1 MWANLQ
7 LGNGHPAPIWRID
20 CELNESF
27 LFNLQKDSVDNRNL
41 TEIEIKTKHFKKLSS
56 GNVLGRGNT
65 DKLSGFQLSK
75 TLRYSV
81 KLLIVSWNIV
91 LRYTAPMD
99 PVRDKTL
106 PMSAD
111 SSASR
116 VSNGM
121 EIRELEK
128 SEWPAQLLE
137 TPQPPNRLWIRGA
150 LPPAGHK
157 LLTVVGSRA
166 MTRYGQEACEKLIT
180 GLAGYPV
187 SIVSGLALGVDT
199 CAHKAALSAG
209 LHTLAFPGSGLDDS
223 ILYPRSNRMFAK
235 EILKAGGGM
244 ISEYAPDMPSHVRY
258 FPERNRLMVGIS
270 DAVLVIEAGEKS
282 GTLITA
288 RLASEYNRDL
298 LCIPHR
304 IGDPHA
310 FGPHLFIR
318 LGAALVSDSLH
329 ILEALHIAPRKA
341 EDGHAVPPSDLEDA
355 ELVIWNM
362 LDEPM
367 TRDEI
372 LRGADTNVGELM
384 TALVALE
391 LRGLIKEEF
400 GAWHRI

>member
-1 MWANLQ
+1 
-7 LGNGHPAPIWRID
+7 
-20 CELNESF
+20 
-27 LFNLQKDSVDNRNL
+27 
-41 TEIEIKTKHFKKLSS
+41 
-56 GNVLGRGNT
+56 
-65 DKLSGFQLSK
+65 
-75 TLRYSV
+75 
-81 KLLIVSWNIV
+81 
-91 LRYTAPMD
+91 MD
-99 PVRDKTL
+99 
-106 PMSAD
+106 
-111 SSASR
+111 
-116 VSNGM
+116 

-137 TPQPPNRLWIRGA
+137 IPQLPKRLWIRGS

-180 GLAGYPV
+180 GLAGYPI

-199 CAHKAALSAG
+199 CAHKAALAAG
-209 LHTLAFPGSGLDDS
+209 LHTLAFPGSGLDDA
-223 ILYPRSNRMFAK
+223 ILYPRSNRAFAK
-235 EILKAGGGM
+235 EILDKGGGM
-244 ISEYAPDMPSHVRY
+244 LSEYAPTTPSHVRY
-258 FPERNRLMVGIS
+258 FPERNRLMVGIA
-270 DAVLVIEAGEKS
+270 DAVLVIEAGQKS

-318 LGAALVSDSLH
+318 LGAALVSDPLH
-329 ILEALHIAPRKA
+329 ILEALHIAPREGA
-341 EDGHAVPPSDLEDA
+341 STGVAPSDLEDA

-372 LRGADTNVGELM
+372 LRAASGGVGETL

-391 LRGLIKEEF
+391 LRGLVKEEF
-400 GAWHRI
+400 GAWHRV